1 MLLRQQNIIC
11 LKGHFMA
18 TSIIPKSEFRKS
30 RSIIVGYGEVPE
42 IITPEGA
49 RGWGLLGGLVTYSEK
64 EAVKYAYELDRQI
77 RLRLSHVK
85 QLNTAKSD

>member
-1 MLLRQQNIIC
+1 
-11 LKGHFMA
+11 MA

-49 RGWGLLGGLVTYSEK
+49 QGWGLCGGIITFSEK
-64 EAVKYAYELDRQI
+64 EAIMYAKKLDATI
-77 RLRLSHVK
+77 RRKLRNLK
-85 QLNTAKSD
+85 QLESAKT